1 MVPVAALV
9 SCTLVAAMAGEP
21 LPPPPPP
28 SGAAA
33 SAPAADPLPPPPPPS
48 AAPAKEATEAGL
60 LPGVRIGPKLAVLP
74 LPGLLGVGLEARIKD
89 TVGLSIDYGFLPEL
103 HVPAFSESS
112 SQGSGVSVSNEISD
126 GKVSYRDL
134 GFAVRFMPWH
144 GAFHLGAAYGIRT
157 IQASATG
164 TVSSPGLGS
173 ASGVAKIESTST
185 YLAPELGWRWIWPG
199 GFFMGL
205 DLGWQIIVS
214 QRTTVDVPAYAFPPG
229 KVQDYTD
236 LANKLASTGLP
247 VLSFLQLGWY
257 L

>member
-1 MVPVAALV
+1 MTPVAALV
-9 SCTLVAAMAGEP
+9 LCTLVAAMTGEPLPPPPPPLGAAASAPAAEP

-28 SGAAA
+28 SG
-33 SAPAADPLPPPPPPS
+33 PAAT
-48 AAPAKEATEAGL
+48 AKEATDSGL

-103 HVPAFSESS
+103 HVPAFSESNT
-112 SQGSGVSVSNEISD
+112 QAPGVSNEISD

-134 GFAVRFMPWH
+134 SFAARFIPWK

-157 IQASATG
+157 IKAGATG
-164 TVSSPGLGS
+164 TVSGSGLS
-173 ASGVAKIESTST
+173 ASGVASIESTST
-185 YLAPELGWRWIWPG
+185 YLAPQLGWRWIWSG
-199 GFFMGL
+199 GFFMGV

-214 QRTTVDVPAYAFPPG
+214 QRTSVDVPAYAFPPG
-229 KVQDYTD
+229 KVQDYND
-236 LANKLASTGLP
+236 LANRLASTGLP
-247 VLSFLQLGWY
+247 VLSLLQLGWY